1 MERKVSTRILPYPD
15 QGDGTDT
22 PDKIPTSAEIST
34 ALSVLGAEQV
44 APGVW
49 TAELSIGV
57 TIRITDPA
65 VRAALQAV
73 RDDG

>member
-1 MERKVSTRILPYPD
+1 MNIIPAPNSLTTET
-15 QGDGTDT
+15 T
-22 PDKIPTSAEIST
+22 PTPAEISA
-34 ALSVLGAEQV
+34 ALTVIGAEQV

-65 VRAALQAV
+65 ALLSV
-73 RDDG
+73 VSDGR

>member
-1 MERKVSTRILPYPD
+1 MSTPILPCPD
-15 QGDGTDT
+15 NRDDTDT
-22 PDKIPTSAEIST
+22 PTTPTPAEIST
-34 ALSVLGAEQV
+34 ALSVLGAEQI

-65 VRAALQAV
+65 VRAALLGV